1 VTRWCYILLGQE
13 LCHDY
18 VLRIESTLAERL
30 TPYRESLAPGKRG
43 PPAEDPGVAQYTSFE
58 R

>member
-1 VTRWCYILLGQE
+1 LLGQD

-18 VLRIESTLAERL
+18 VLRIESALAERL
-30 TPYRESLAPGKRG
+30 TPYRESVAPGKGKRG
-43 PPAEDPGVAQYTSFE
+43 PRAEDPGVAKYTSFE